1 MCDHVSKSK
10 KLHVY
15 LCTLCTPSG
24 PSADKGGRWGFPLK
38 PQNVSF
44 CGRNESFSNQV
55 LSTLGWAR
63 STLTPTRMDLFNLT
77 SGRDASYPYL
87 ISTWPKE
94 GCTIVCGA
102 SLKNCVCM
110 HYCTPL
116 VGPSALNQ
124 KGEGGGFSLNPK
136 MHLFMGWTNLSP
148 IRYCSL
154 WEWAE
159 ESILPSRIC
168 SISHRGE
175 TPHTLAL

>member
-1 MCDHVSKSK
+1 MRSQSKSQK
-10 KLHVY
+10 IASHRIHY
-15 LCTLCTPSG
+15 TLLSK
-24 PSADKGGRWGFPLK
+24 SNNLAGGRWRFPLK
-38 PQNVSF
+38 PQNVPF

-159 ESILPSRIC
+159 ESIPPLRIC
-168 SISHRGE
+168 SISQRGE